1 MRGGIAGGLLQPQP
15 VTNGAACTLFRLIFQ
30 PLDGGVK
37 LLRVVGQLNDGIVIP
52 RLLDKALQLG
62 LAAVILL
69 RRVDVGVVVQ
79 DGDVEMSLIALFS
92 LCV

>member
-79 DGDVEMSLIALFS
+79 DGDVEMGSQPLKRSA
-92 LCV
+92 